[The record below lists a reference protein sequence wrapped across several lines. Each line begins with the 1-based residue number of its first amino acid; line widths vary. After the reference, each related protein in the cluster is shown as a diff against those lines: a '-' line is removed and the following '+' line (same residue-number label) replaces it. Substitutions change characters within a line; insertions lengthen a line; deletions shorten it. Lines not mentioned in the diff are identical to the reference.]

1 MFEITTAQPVKL
13 TNYNPRA
20 EKHGKQ
26 AMPAADLML
35 EAAMPATALDSLQ
48 HGLREALYKEAEDQA
63 DLVEPDRNALTARR
77 FQKMQPFAWGWEGKG
92 YTLEIDYGLGGDSNI
107 QLDDCTVKDVR
118 ISPQEGGT
126 VLFKFRVVAHP
137 DEHDGGI
144 LTHRIQQDITVTLK
158 APPPQTVGELFGGDP
173 QPQQEPVTAEED

>member
-13 TNYNPRA
+13 ANYNPRA

-26 AMPAADLML
+26 AKPAADLII
-35 EAAMPATALDSLQ
+35 EAAMSATVLDMLQ
-48 HGLREALYKEAEDQA
+48 PGLRESMYKPAEDQA

-77 FQKMQPFAWGWEGKG
+77 FPKMSPYSWGWEGKG
-92 YTLEIDYGLGGDSNI
+92 YTLTVDYGLGGDSDI
-107 QLDDCTVKDVR
+107 ELGDCTVKDVR

-137 DEHDGGI
+137 DEHDSGI
-144 LTHRIQQDITVTLK
+144 LTHRIQQEITITLK
-158 APPPQTVGELFGGDP
+158 APPPQTVGELFGDEP
-173 QPQQEPVTAEED
+173 QPEPEEVE